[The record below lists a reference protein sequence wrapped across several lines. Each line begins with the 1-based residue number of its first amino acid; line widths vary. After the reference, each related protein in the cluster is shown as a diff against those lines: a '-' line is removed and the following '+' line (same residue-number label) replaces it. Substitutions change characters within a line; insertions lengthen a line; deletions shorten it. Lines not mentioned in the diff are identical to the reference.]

1 MGGYGGTADAHGSG
15 PCEGNF
21 MKVQILLSAPSELLT
36 LQKIKW
42 VVFLWLRIL
51 VLRVLKEFWKKSL
64 MDKGPVSWY
73 DI

>member
-42 VVFLWLRIL
+42 VVFFMVEDFSLKGFERIL
-51 VLRVLKEFWKKSL
+51 EEKLNGQRPCVLV
-64 MDKGPVSWY
+64 
-73 DI
+73 